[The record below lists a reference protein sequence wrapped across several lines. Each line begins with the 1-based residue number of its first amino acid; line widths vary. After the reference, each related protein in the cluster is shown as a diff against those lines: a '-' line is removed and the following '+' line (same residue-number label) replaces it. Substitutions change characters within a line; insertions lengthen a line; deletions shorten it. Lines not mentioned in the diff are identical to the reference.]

1 MSAAAR
7 EQRQRRQFLTD
18 QVKLVGLAVATPEHV
33 ILQSEAKEMAARLF
47 SDRYREFKPLSRVF
61 DNAGITKRHSA
72 RPLSWFSEPHAWKD
86 RLAAYAEVA
95 SALFVETTTKA
106 LDHAGLTAADIDCIV
121 TVSSTGFAT
130 PSLEARLAG
139 QMGFRADIERVPV
152 FGLGCAAGV
161 SGFGIATRMARGRP
175 GAAVLFVAIELC
187 SLSFRLDAPT
197 KPNIIATALFGDGA
211 AACILRAGP
220 GGLAEVET
228 TGEHL
233 FPDTLGIMGWQI
245 DDAGFGIILEQSL
258 PPFAEAE
265 VGPAIASILARSGL
279 ALSDIDRFICHPGG
293 AKVLVALEA
302 TFGLEP
308 GSLDH
313 ERAVISEYGNMSSP
327 TVLFVLERAI
337 AAGLPERS
345 AMVAMG
351 PGFTASCVTLKRVA

>member
-1 MSAAAR
+1 
-7 EQRQRRQFLTD
+7 LTD
-18 QVKLVGLAVATPEHV
+18 TVKLVSLAVANPEYI
-33 ILQSEAKEMAARLF
+33 ILQSDAKETATRLF
-47 SDRYREFKPLSRVF
+47 ADSYREFKPLSRVF
-61 DNAGITKRHSA
+61 DNAGITKRHAA
-72 RPLSWFSEPHAWKD
+72 RPLSWFSEPHAWQD
-86 RLAAYAEVA
+86 RMAAYAEVA
-95 SALFVETTTKA
+95 SALFVEATTRA
-106 LDHAGLTAADIDCIV
+106 LDRAGLAAADIDCIV

-139 QMGFRADIERVPV
+139 GMGFRADIERVPV

-161 SGFGIATRMARGRP
+161 SGFAIASRMAKGRP
-175 GAAVLFVAIELC
+175 GATVLFVVIELC
-187 SLSFRLDAPT
+187 SLAFRLDALT

-211 AACILRAGP
+211 AACILRSGP
-220 GGLAEVET
+220 GGVAEVES

-245 DDAGFGIILEQSL
+245 DDVGFGIILEQSL

-265 VGPAIASILARSGL
+265 IGPAVGTILARSGL
-279 ALSDIDRFICHPGG
+279 TLADIDRFICHPGG
-293 AKVLVALEA
+293 AKVLTALEA
-302 TFGLEP
+302 TFDLAP

-313 ERAVISEYGNMSSP
+313 ERAVIADYGNMSSP

-351 PGFTASCVTLKRVA
+351 PGFSASCVTLKRIA